1 MQNGKIAIADG
12 LANSIGFG
20 STEFHVLRPGPKIIG
35 RWLYI
40 LMRHK
45 DFRKDAETHFKG
57 TQGNSVCHRAF
68 YIKKLFQSRPFPNSS
83 VSSPTSRSFR
93 QRWTHS
99 GASRQKPAPNWMRC
113 CRLCWIGHLRG
124 SCESITSILI

>member
-45 DFRKDAETHFKG
+45 DFRKDAEDPFQRDAGQQRVPQSFLHQKVIPIPPLPEQLRIVAYLEELQAKVDALRRFQAEIGAELDALLPAVLDRAFKG
-57 TQGNSVCHRAF
+57 E
-68 YIKKLFQSRPFPNSS
+68 L
-83 VSSPTSRSFR
+83 
-93 QRWTHS
+93 
-99 GASRQKPAPNWMRC
+99 
-113 CRLCWIGHLRG
+113 
-124 SCESITSILI
+124 